1 MDATL
6 VMTEPLA
13 REISVAT
20 IAPVEMAGVILARAV
35 PHRAQ
40 IRLLAREVH
49 WVPPSQYAHQSSH
62 ALSIRPEGYVHA
74 LARAEA
80 TSTVPIWFHT
90 HPGLESDPRASSH
103 DHVVDAQIADLF
115 RLRSGTRRSA
125 EHYEFKLVNDVAG
138 AVERLYRRLAQQF
151 QLNFERCI
159 G

>member
-1 MDATL
+1 MAALVATLCPRTVAVGCGLPRNVPRANSARTTARGWRQVAVDATL

-74 LARAEA
+74 LAR
-80 TSTVPIWFHT
+80 
-90 HPGLESDPRASSH
+90 
-103 DHVVDAQIADLF
+103 
-115 RLRSGTRRSA
+115 
-125 EHYEFKLVNDVAG
+125 
-138 AVERLYRRLAQQF
+138 
-151 QLNFERCI
+151 
-159 G
+159 